1 MSQHSALFLIKYKS
15 IYFLAYHIH
24 ERHSFLTSLLG
35 KTKTEEEESYAIM
48 MKLVTWVPVSTILF
62 SVAEAGMFYAYNFEV
77 RIH

>member
-1 MSQHSALFLIKYKS
+1 M
-15 IYFLAYHIH
+15 H

-35 KTKTEEEESYAIM
+35 LTKPEEEESYSTM

-62 SVAEAGMFYAYNFEV
+62 SGAEAGMFYAYNFKV

>member
-1 MSQHSALFLIKYKS
+1 M
-15 IYFLAYHIH
+15 H

-35 KTKTEEEESYAIM
+35 VTKPEEEESYSTI

-62 SVAEAGMFYAYNFEV
+62 SGAEAGMFYAYNFEV